1 MRAKTFTAKKV
12 ALLLIGGAL
21 IAPASAQAHI
31 SLHPNTIPAGAFA
44 TLDVRVPG
52 EQEGAYVKQVDVL
65 FPAGFTGVD
74 YENVPGWSTRVVEE
88 KLATPIKEDG
98 ETINTEVSQ
107 IVWTWTGPL
116 GKVSDNQFINL
127 PLSLAIPEN
136 ASGKSLEF
144 RTVQTY
150 SNGQIIHWIDPSLTA
165 EHPSPRINVTAK
177 GGVIED
183 IAGDEAGPTAG
194 ETAGGQSTP
203 IPSTATASTTVP
215 GGTTPGTAVVKS
227 SEGASKGLGIAA
239 LILGAL
245 GLLAGLTALALA
257 RRGTATL
264 PS

>member
-1 MRAKTFTAKKV
+1 
-12 ALLLIGGAL
+12 
-21 IAPASAQAHI
+21 
-31 SLHPNTIPAGAFA
+31 
-44 TLDVRVPG
+44 
-52 EQEGAYVKQVDVL
+52 
-65 FPAGFTGVD
+65 
-74 YENVPGWSTRVVEE
+74 
-88 KLATPIKEDG
+88 
-98 ETINTEVSQ
+98 
-107 IVWTWTGPL
+107 
-116 GKVSDNQFINL
+116 
-127 PLSLAIPEN
+127 LAIPEN